1 MWPVDRWD
9 YSSQTRSV
17 CVEGLVCNVHAP
29 LAPPSLSFFPVCTAY
44 LIRHVA
50 ELNPCG
56 PLMGGTILLKQGQFV
71 LRGRCAMSMHH
82 WLRPLS
88 LSSPFVQD

>member
-1 MWPVDRWD
+1 MYDNRDNRD
-9 YSSQTRSV
+9 YFVQNNCLLLFSKSPNTR
-17 CVEGLVCNVHAP
+17 
-29 LAPPSLSFFPVCTAY
+29 
-44 LIRHVA
+44 LIA

-71 LRGRCAMSMHH
+71 LRGWYAMYMHH

-88 LSSPFVQD
+88 LPRLYGIDAYLIRHIPL